1 MQNNHQIQEIKER
14 LPIEEVVSRYIK
26 LEKSGI
32 NLKGLCPFHG
42 EKTPSFFVAPHR
54 GSFMCFGCGKKG
66 DIFTFVQEIE
76 GIEFFD
82 ALKQLAE
89 QAGVTLELQKTDS
102 KEKKDSYAIL
112 EKACLVFQSHLQKDI
127 RAQEYL
133 SGRGLSEQTI
143 RQFRIGFIPDEWN
156 LLYTELKNSFD
167 EKEILES
174 GLVIKHE
181 NGRVYD
187 RFRGRIMFPIFDS
200 NGKVIAFTGRV
211 LIPEQKDT
219 PKYVNSPET
228 SLFSKSHVLYGLNFA
243 KQSIRKHNFVIL
255 VEGQMDVIMSHQMGY
270 SNTVASSGTAFTQD
284 QLQIISKLTPNL
296 LLAFDSD
303 SAGLT
308 TTAKVWEMAINQGL
322 DVKIAYYEGAKDPA
336 DTIKDNPE
344 LWKNIIKGSI
354 HIIEFVSRLIA
365 KISDERKRIKAYQ
378 ERILP
383 LLRRV
388 HTYSEKNFFIEKIST
403 LLSINSAIIWSDLS
417 LGSSEIES
425 KNIRQYERVEKIEQ
439 EPIVSSYISFFS
451 KINPEIKN
459 TIEEF
464 LKTYNLSSI
473 NLENIDEKKLFQ
485 IEELY
490 EKEEKLVRNEFKEV
504 FSQYVLSLLKNKN
517 KELKMKLHSSD
528 QDVSSIL
535 KQIEDYKKL
544 IHTIGEKDCQFIN
557 NMV

>member
-1 MQNNHQIQEIKER
+1 MQNNQQIQEIKER
-14 LPIEEVVSRYIK
+14 LPIEEVVSRYVK
-26 LEKSGI
+26 LDKSGI

-82 ALKQLAE
+82 ALKLLAQ

-102 KEKKDSYAIL
+102 KEKKDSYTIL
-112 EKACLVFQSHLQKDI
+112 EKACLFFQNHLQKNI
-127 RAQEYL
+127 QAQEYL
-133 SGRGLSEQTI
+133 AKRGLNEQTI
-143 RQFRIGFIPDEWN
+143 KQFRIGFIPDEWN

-284 QLQIISKLTPNL
+284 QLQIISKITPNL

-303 SAGLT
+303 TAGLA
-308 TTAKVWEMAINQGL
+308 TTAKVWEMAIHQGL
-322 DVKIAYYEGAKDPA
+322 DVKIAYYEDAKDPA

-344 LWKNIIKGSI
+344 LWKEIVKNSI
-354 HIIEFVSRLIA
+354 HVIEFVSRLIS
-365 KISDERKRIKAYQ
+365 KIADERKRLKAYQ

-383 LLRRV
+383 LLKRV
-388 HTYSEKNFFIEKIST
+388 HTYSEKNFFIEKVSSV
-403 LLSINSAIIWSDLS
+403 LSINSSIIWSDLS
-417 LGSSEIES
+417 LFGTDNQTG
-425 KNIRQYERVEKIEQ
+425 NIRQYERLDKVEQ
-439 EPIVSSYISFFS
+439 EPMVRAYVEFFVRQNSELKNLIKEFLSTYDISFS
-451 KINPEIKN
+451 DEGDIN
-459 TIEEF
+459 
-464 LKTYNLSSI
+464 
-473 NLENIDEKKLFQ
+473 EKKLFE
-485 IEELY
+485 IEEMY
-490 EKEEKLVRNEFKEV
+490 EKEEKRVKDEFKEV
-504 FSQYVLSLLKNKN
+504 FSQFVLFLLKNKN
-517 KELKMKLHSSD
+517 KELKLKLNTQKD
-528 QDVSSIL
+528 DPLSIL
-535 KQIEDYKKL
+535 KKMEEHKKL
-544 IHTIGEKDCQFIN
+544 IHTISNKDCHFIN

>member
-243 KQSIRKHNFVIL
+243 KQAIRKHNFVIL

-303 SAGLT
+303 TAGLA

-322 DVKIAYYEGAKDPA
+322 DVKIAYYDEAKDPA
-336 DTIKDNPE
+336 DTIKENPDV
-344 LWKNIIKGSI
+344 WKDIIKKSI
-354 HIIEFVSRLIA
+354 HIIEFVTRLVA
-365 KISDERKRIKAYQ
+365 KIPDERKKLKAYQ

-383 LLRRV
+383 LLKRV
-388 HTYSEKNFFIEKIST
+388 HTYSEKNFFIEKISSM
-403 LLSINSAIIWSDLS
+403 LSINSAIVWSDLS
-417 LGSSEIES
+417 LFGGVEDSR
-425 KNIRQYERVEKIEQ
+425 NIRRYEAVERIEQ
-439 EPIVSSYISFFS
+439 EPIINSYIQFFS
-451 KINPEIKN
+451 KINPDIKN
-459 TIEEF
+459 SVEEF
-464 LKTYNLSSI
+464 LLTHNLKSVDQTS
-473 NLENIDEKKLFQ
+473 IDEKKLFE
-485 IEELY
+485 IEEIY
-490 EKEEKLVRNEFKEV
+490 EKEEKMIKSEFKEL

-517 KELKMKLHSSD
+517 KELKTKLQNKD
-528 QDVSSIL
+528 EDVSLVL
-535 KQIEDYKKL
+535 KQMEQYKKL
-544 IHTIGEKDCQFIN
+544 IHTISEKDCHFIN